1 MQPKKKGMETPIVY
15 GIFLILVLFIALH
28 GAVAYKIAQSMVAV
42 GELEKTKTTLT
53 VINLLCDRIATH
65 PTEIIINEYT
75 KQWLLWGGFG
85 WLIVVLMLESNH
97 KISFKA
103 KSSEQLNGVHCQTL
117 KTCLLPQ
124 SKQAKSKRRKP
135 QELN

>member
-97 KISFKA
+97 KNFIQGKEFGTA
-103 KSSEQLNGVHCQTL
+103 K
-117 KTCLLPQ
+117 
-124 SKQAKSKRRKP
+124 
-135 QELN
+135 

>member
-65 PTEIIINEYT
+65 PTEIIINEY
-75 KQWLLWGGFG
+75 KAMA
-85 WLIVVLMLESNH
+85 VVGRFWVVDSCSH
-97 KISFKA
+97 VR
-103 KSSEQLNGVHCQTL
+103 EQ
-117 KTCLLPQ
+117 P
-124 SKQAKSKRRKP
+124 
-135 QELN
+135 

>member
-53 VINLLCDRIATH
+53 VINLLCDRIATPNGNH
-65 PTEIIINEYT
+65 HQRVH
-75 KQWLLWGGFG
+75 KAMA
-85 WLIVVLMLESNH
+85 VVGRFWVVDSCSH
-97 KISFKA
+97 VR
-103 KSSEQLNGVHCQTL
+103 EQ
-117 KTCLLPQ
+117 P
-124 SKQAKSKRRKP
+124 
-135 QELN
+135 